1 MHRILFLIFLL
12 FAAVPFTLSAQSSP
26 KTLRVQWFAGRRYV
40 SLNDIA
46 RFYGMDMSR
55 ERNGRITLTLRN
67 AKIVMTLNKRYG
79 SLNGI
84 AVTYLYAPAILGGR
98 PCISELDFSN
108 VIEPVMRNA
117 TLSKRKVRTIMI
129 DPGHGGKDNGAP
141 GPNRRVWEK
150 HLTLAMSLRL
160 RDALRAKGFNV
171 IMTRA
176 NDRYPSLEDRV
187 NMREKTKADLFVSIH
202 CNASVQKAING
213 VETYALTPA
222 GAPSSGDSR
231 ANFTRNPGNPFDRH
245 NYRLAYEIQRQLVW
259 KTKANDRGV
268 RHARFY
274 VIKNVSCPAVLI
286 ETGYL
291 SNAREGSQLQT
302 WRRQRDTVNAIVDG
316 IMRYVSATAPVEKK
330 PKPRKPAPKKSAP
343 KPHPKPASKEV
354 KQEHERE
361 TKAVRKAEAP
371 LLKPAP
377 KDDGTLLQP
386 VPPLLKPAPKDDGT
400 LLKPVPKREKPSM
413 KMIPKA
419 APDPGTRAKR
429 RNVGA

>member
-1 MHRILFLIFLL
+1 MYRILFLIFLL
-12 FAAVPFTLSAQSSP
+12 FLAVPFTLSAQSTP

-46 RFYGMDMSR
+46 RFYGMSMNM

-98 PCISELDFSN
+98 PYISELDFSK

-141 GPNRRVWEK
+141 GANRVWEK

-187 NMREKTKADLFVSIH
+187 NMREKTKADLFISIH

-213 VETYALTPA
+213 IETYALTPA

-291 SNAREGSQLQT
+291 SNAREGSQLQM

-316 IMRYVSATAPVEKK
+316 IMRYVSATAPAEKK
-330 PKPRKPAPKKSAP
+330 PKPRKPVPKKPAPKTQSNPVSKVAKAEPEAGHKSDR
-343 KPHPKPASKEV
+343 
-354 KQEHERE
+354 KQ
-361 TKAVRKAEAP
+361 EAP

-377 KDDGTLLQP
+377 KDDGPLLQP

-419 APDPGTRAKR
+419 APDPGTRTKR
-429 RNVGA
+429 SGK

>member
-1 MHRILFLIFLL
+1 MYRILFLIFLL
-12 FAAVPFTLSAQSSP
+12 FLAVPFTLSAQSTP

-46 RFYGMDMSR
+46 RFYGMSMNM

-98 PCISELDFSN
+98 PCISELDFSK

-141 GPNRRVWEK
+141 GANRVWEK

-187 NMREKTKADLFVSIH
+187 NMREKTKADLFISIH

-213 VETYALTPA
+213 IETYALTPA

-291 SNAREGSQLQT
+291 SNAREGFYRIGRSYIVNLKMVRRVTKSQVLLANGEALSIPRGAYET
-302 WRRQRDTVNAIVDG
+302 LNRAI
-316 IMRYVSATAPVEKK
+316 IM
-330 PKPRKPAPKKSAP
+330 
-343 KPHPKPASKEV
+343 
-354 KQEHERE
+354 Q
-361 TKAVRKAEAP
+361 
-371 LLKPAP
+371 
-377 KDDGTLLQP
+377 G
-386 VPPLLKPAPKDDGT
+386 
-400 LLKPVPKREKPSM
+400 
-413 KMIPKA
+413 
-419 APDPGTRAKR
+419 
-429 RNVGA
+429 

>member
-1 MHRILFLIFLL
+1 
-12 FAAVPFTLSAQSSP
+12 
-26 KTLRVQWFAGRRYV
+26 
-40 SLNDIA
+40 
-46 RFYGMDMSR
+46 
-55 ERNGRITLTLRN
+55 
-67 AKIVMTLNKRYG
+67 
-79 SLNGI
+79 
-84 AVTYLYAPAILGGR
+84 
-98 PCISELDFSN
+98 
-108 VIEPVMRNA
+108 
-117 TLSKRKVRTIMI
+117 
-129 DPGHGGKDNGAP
+129 
-141 GPNRRVWEK
+141 
-150 HLTLAMSLRL
+150 
-160 RDALRAKGFNV
+160 
-171 IMTRA
+171 
-176 NDRYPSLEDRV
+176 
-187 NMREKTKADLFVSIH
+187 
-202 CNASVQKAING
+202 
-213 VETYALTPA
+213 
-222 GAPSSGDSR
+222 
-231 ANFTRNPGNPFDRH
+231 
-245 NYRLAYEIQRQLVW
+245 EIQRQLVW

-316 IMRYVSATAPVEKK
+316 IMRYVSATAPAEKK
-330 PKPRKPAPKKSAP
+330 PKPRKPVPKKPAPKTQS
-343 KPHPKPASKEV
+343 KPVSKVAKAEPEAGHKADR
-354 KQEHERE
+354 KQ
-361 TKAVRKAEAP
+361 EAP

>member
-1 MHRILFLIFLL
+1 MYRILFLIFLL
-12 FAAVPFTLSAQSSP
+12 FIAVPFTLPAQSTP
-26 KTLRVQWFAGRRYV
+26 KTLRIQWFAGRRYV
-40 SLNDIA
+40 SLHDIA
-46 RFYGMDMSR
+46 RFYGMSMNM
-55 ERNGRITLTLRN
+55 ERNGRITLVLRN

-98 PCISELDFSN
+98 PYISELDFSK

-141 GPNRRVWEK
+141 GANRVWEK

-171 IMTRA
+171 IMTRS

-187 NMREKTKADLFVSIH
+187 NMREKTKADLFISVH
-202 CNASVQKAING
+202 CNASVQKSING
-213 VETYALTPA
+213 IETYALTPA

-231 ANFTRNPGNPFDRH
+231 ANFTRNPGNSFDRH

-274 VIKNVSCPAVLI
+274 VIKNVSCPGVLI

-302 WRRQRDTVNAIVDG
+302 WRRQRDTVNAIVEG
-316 IMRYVSATAPVEKK
+316 VMRYVSATAPAEKK
-330 PKPRKPAPKKSAP
+330 PKPRKSAPKKPAPKAQLP
-343 KPHPKPASKEV
+343 PASKG
-354 KQEHERE
+354 
-361 TKAVRKAEAP
+361 AKAEPEAGPKTDRKPDAP

-400 LLKPVPKREKPSM
+400 LLKPVPKHEKPSM

-419 APDPGTRAKR
+419 APDPGTRAKHS
-429 RNVGA
+429 GK

>member
-1 MHRILFLIFLL
+1 MYRILFLIFLL
-12 FAAVPFTLSAQSSP
+12 FLAVPFTLSAQSTP

-46 RFYGMDMSR
+46 RFYGMSMNM

-98 PCISELDFSN
+98 PYISELDFSK

-141 GPNRRVWEK
+141 GANRVWEK

-187 NMREKTKADLFVSIH
+187 NMREKTKADLFISIH

-213 VETYALTPA
+213 IETYALTPA

-231 ANFTRNPGNPFDRH
+231 ANFTR

-316 IMRYVSATAPVEKK
+316 IMRYVSATAPAEKK
-330 PKPRKPAPKKSAP
+330 PKPRKPVPKKPAPKTQSNPVSKVAKAEPEAGHKSDR
-343 KPHPKPASKEV
+343 
-354 KQEHERE
+354 KQ
-361 TKAVRKAEAP
+361 EAP

-419 APDPGTRAKR
+419 APDPGTRTKR
-429 RNVGA
+429 SGK

>member
-1 MHRILFLIFLL
+1 MYRILFLIFLL
-12 FAAVPFTLSAQSSP
+12 FLAVPFTLSAQSTP

-46 RFYGMDMSR
+46 RFYGMSMNM

-98 PCISELDFSN
+98 PYISELDFSK

-141 GPNRRVWEK
+141 GANRVWEK

-187 NMREKTKADLFVSIH
+187 NMREKTKADLFISIH

-213 VETYALTPA
+213 IETYALTPA

-316 IMRYVSATAPVEKK
+316 IMRYVSATAPAEKK
-330 PKPRKPAPKKSAP
+330 PKPRKPVPKKPAPKTQSKPVSKVAKAEPEAGHKSDR
-343 KPHPKPASKEV
+343 
-354 KQEHERE
+354 KQ
-361 TKAVRKAEAP
+361 EAP

-377 KDDGTLLQP
+377 KDDGTLLQ
-386 VPPLLKPAPKDDGT
+386 
-400 LLKPVPKREKPSM
+400 PVPKREKPSM

-419 APDPGTRAKR
+419 APDPGTRTKR
-429 RNVGA
+429 SGK

>member
-1 MHRILFLIFLL
+1 MYRILFLIFLL
-12 FAAVPFTLSAQSSP
+12 FLAVPFTLFAQSTP

-46 RFYGMDMSR
+46 RFYGMSMNM

-98 PCISELDFSN
+98 PYISELDFSK

-141 GPNRRVWEK
+141 GANRVWEK

-187 NMREKTKADLFVSIH
+187 NMREKTKADLFISIH

-213 VETYALTPA
+213 IETYALTPA

-316 IMRYVSATAPVEKK
+316 IMRYVSATAPAEKK
-330 PKPRKPAPKKSAP
+330 PKPRKPVPKKPAPKTQSNPVSKVAKAEPEAGHKSDR
-343 KPHPKPASKEV
+343 
-354 KQEHERE
+354 KQ
-361 TKAVRKAEAP
+361 EAP

-419 APDPGTRAKR
+419 APDPGMRTKR
-429 RNVGA
+429 SGK